1 MQFHF
6 ALEVHTMTKRT
17 RWVVA
22 SVAALTLSISIVG
35 CGGRTD
41 GGSPIPAPSETSTTV
56 VTAPTGEP

>member
-1 MQFHF
+1 
-6 ALEVHTMTKRT
+6 MTKRT

-22 SVAALTLSISIVG
+22 SVVALALSVSIVG